1 MRIGIYAPNVD
12 ENEPSGVERYI
23 IELVHSLIRLK
34 TEHELVLISDAKVW
48 PEPSG
53 VKRVPLKTMGVFSR
67 LYHDHFKIREI
78 AREERL
84 DLLHCPKTTISAG
97 LSCPTIMTVH
107 DVIFLRH
114 RRAYSSLWKWYWT
127 RTVARSVERATRILC
142 VSEQTARDVEELLP
156 ASRGKVRSIRSG
168 VNLESF
174 SSFSE
179 GRGDVIRQEL
189 GVKPPYFFFVGN
201 ITVRKNIP
209 LLLDAYE
216 KIREEF
222 AGSLILAG
230 GISYGAES
238 VLKRVTGGNAPQ
250 DIRFLGR
257 ISDEQLCALYQG
269 ATALVYPSQYEGFG
283 LQVLEAMASG
293 CPVIAST
300 GGALPEVVG
309 EAGVLIDLASPGD
322 LPEAM
327 LRVYRD
333 ESFRADLIRKGHERL
348 GAFRWEDTARKT
360 MALYEEAAGSQ

>member
-48 PEPSG
+48 PEASG
-53 VKRVPLKTMGVFSR
+53 AKRVPLKTMGVFSR
-67 LYHDHFKIREI
+67 LYHDHFKIRKI

-84 DLLHCPKTTISAG
+84 DLLHCPKTTIAAG

-127 RTVARSVERATRILC
+127 RTVLRSVQRATRILC
-142 VSEQTARDVEELLP
+142 VSDQTARDVEDLIP
-156 ASRGKVRSIRSG
+156 ASQGKVHPIRSG
-168 VNLESF
+168 VNLDLF
-174 SSFSE
+174 SSYSKE
-179 GRGDVIRQEL
+179 KGAKIRKEL
-189 GVKPPYFFFVGN
+189 GLDSPYFFFVGN

-216 KIREEF
+216 KIRTKID
-222 AGSLILAG
+222 GCLVLAG
-230 GISYGAES
+230 GISYGAEQ
-238 VLKRVTGGNAPQ
+238 VLKRVTGGNAQ
-250 DIRFLGR
+250 KDIRFLGR

-269 ATALVYPSQYEGFG
+269 ATSLVYPSQYEGFG

-309 EAGVLIDLASPGD
+309 EAGVLIDLASSGD

-348 GAFRWEDTARKT
+348 GAFRWEETARKT
-360 MALYEEAAGSQ
+360 MDLYEEVAGSK